1 RATLGVSVAGA
12 GRETSRD
19 QAPAALVRGEVRNS
33 LRGGSPE
40 GQPLISV
47 DELAGAPEP
56 PYILV
61 SLPPGA
67 PQSNDK
73 RYQILVVAP
82 GYRGILVSDST
93 RIPGLVSIADIAPTA
108 LGEQDA
114 LGSQPAS
121 DPPAPLAELRPP

>member
-1 RATLGVSVAGA
+1 MDGPLPTGEGALGLLVPGA
-12 GRETSRD
+12 GPETSRD
-19 QAPAALVRGEVRNS
+19 QALAALVRGEVRNS

-61 SLPPGA
+61 SLPPGGA
-67 PQSNDK
+67 QSNVK
-73 RYQILVVAP
+73 RYQVLVVAS

-93 RIPGLVSIADIAPTA
+93 RIPGLVSIATSRRPRSARRVRSARSPT
-108 LGEQDA
+108 
-114 LGSQPAS
+114 PT
-121 DPPAPLAELRPP
+121 PR